1 MKAKSIKGKSTEE
14 IKSALENSMADARP
28 DDPVGR
34 GFKPTLAI
42 VFISVKQDRN
52 ALCKILDDA
61 GIAIYGAT
69 TNGEFTGEGISAGEI
84 AILLL
89 DIDPAYFTIL
99 FEEFSENN
107 YRETTKAIAK
117 KALEKFANPCFLIAG
132 SNLNTDAEEL
142 LHGFEDILGKQVNV
156 YGGMAGDDYAFNEQF
171 VFINGKESNNGIVA
185 IALDEDKISIKGR
198 ATCGWNAV
206 GTEKTVTKSIGNHV
220 FTVDDTPVLDLVIK
234 YGGLKNV
241 TPENF
246 AIEHSIT
253 LPLQLQRESGDPVI
267 RAGLVV
273 DWSDRS
279 YYCSGS
285 VPQGSKVRFSMA
297 PDFDVIEKVITGCEE
312 LKANEIPEADALI
325 LFSCAGRLLS
335 FGPMISEEIEGIQK
349 VWNVPMAGMF
359 SNAEMAR
366 ATGGNLEMHGLT
378 ACCVAIKEK

>member
-1 MKAKSIKGKSTEE
+1 MKAKSIKGKTTEE
-14 IKSALENSMADARP
+14 IKNVLKESMSN
-28 DDPVGR
+28 GY
-34 GFKPTLAI
+34 KPTLAI
-42 VFISVKQDRN
+42 VFISVKQDRDTI
-52 ALCKILDDA
+52 CKILTDE

-69 TNGEFTGEGISAGEI
+69 TNGEFTDQGISAGEI

-89 DIDPAYFTIL
+89 DINPAFFSIL
-99 FEEFSENN
+99 FSAFHENN
-107 YRETTKAIAK
+107 YRQTTQDIAK
-117 KALEKFANPCFLIAG
+117 KAMEKFTHPCFLIAG

-156 YGGMAGDDYAFNEQF
+156 TGGMAGDDTTFKEQF
-171 VFINGKESNNGIVA
+171 VFTNNKESNNGIVA
-185 IALDEDKISIKGR
+185 IAFNEDKISIKGK
-198 ATCGWNAV
+198 ATHGWNAV

-220 FTVDDTPVLDLVIK
+220 YTIDDIPVLDMVIK

-253 LPLQLQRESGDPVI
+253 LPLQLQRETGAPVM

-285 VPQGSKVRFSMA
+285 VPQGSKVRFSIA
-297 PDFDVIEKVITGCEE
+297 PDFDVIEKVIKGCED
-312 LKANEIPEADALI
+312 LKATEMPEADAIL

-335 FGPMISEEIEGIQK
+335 FGPLIGEEIEGIQK
-349 VWNVPMAGMF
+349 VWNAPMAGMF

-366 ATGGNLEMHGLT
+366 ATNGNLEMHGLT